1 VGPPLESLHAP
12 PAVSQSQ
19 VARHRPNPSSSL
31 GVDAAF
37 FRPQKWGNQV
47 LKPYKLWDYGINH
60 IPQLVKN
67 GRNSSEI
74 IQTWCF
80 DWI

>member
-1 VGPPLESLHAP
+1 
-12 PAVSQSQ
+12 
-19 VARHRPNPSSSL
+19 L

-67 GRNSSEI
+67 GRTSSEI